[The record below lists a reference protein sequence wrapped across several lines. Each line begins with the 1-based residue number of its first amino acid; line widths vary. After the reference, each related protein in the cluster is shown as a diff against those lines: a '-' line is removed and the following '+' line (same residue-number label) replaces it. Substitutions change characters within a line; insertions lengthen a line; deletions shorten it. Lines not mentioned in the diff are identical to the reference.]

1 MLARYLPRT
10 RGSSPERNRGFLR
23 DRALSIIIAR
33 ICFTAFSS
41 QSWTSIHLGFP
52 AISEAVVLAQL
63 QVRCIYGGASAL
75 VRFAN
80 FGYFIPQLFDALF
93 HGSRHVESLAK

>member
-1 MLARYLPRT
+1 
-10 RGSSPERNRGFLR
+10 LR

-33 ICFTAFSS
+33 ISFTAFSS

-52 AISEAVVLAQL
+52 AISEAVGPAQL
-63 QVRCIYGGASAL
+63 QVRSVFTAVQVLS

-80 FGYFIPQLFDALF
+80 FGYLIPQLFDALF